1 MDAMFS
7 TGWTARTPARV
18 ARRRRSR
25 PLATERLE
33 SRMLMAA
40 DVSAALAANRFVWN
54 GETVT
59 ARADAWIVGTNTAA
73 GSMGIRTGWQTSSLG
88 EGFVSLIAPGA
99 SPTDIL
105 GWSRTTAGIR
115 SIEPDRVVTA
125 SALPNDPSFSRLW
138 GLNNTAQTGGLANAD
153 IDAPAAWD
161 VTTGSR
167 SVVVAVI
174 DTWIAWT
181 LGGAMLTKCS
191 GKRSPV
197 ALLPWKGEVRFCN
210 WRE

>member
-33 SRMLMAA
+33 SRVLMAA

-125 SALPNDPSFSRLW
+125 SALPSAACGGSIIRPRQA
-138 GLNNTAQTGGLANAD
+138 GLPTPTSMPRPRG
-153 IDAPAAWD
+153 
-161 VTTGSR
+161 
-167 SVVVAVI
+167 
-174 DTWIAWT
+174 
-181 LGGAMLTKCS
+181 M
-191 GKRSPV
+191 SPPDRG
-197 ALLPWKGEVRFCN
+197 PWSSP
-210 WRE
+210 